1 MVAGGILAVLLVVLR
16 ADVDQV
22 QGAANPSAGGLP
34 SLELQVTAIEKAL
47 SAKVSTLEFRV
58 RELENQVFGLSQF
71 ISVDYGVINGLKGPH
86 VLITDANVHIRSG
99 SGETVDTTN
108 LGNLI
113 VGYNEP
119 RLQAEPTQG
128 PTRSGSHNFIVGPA
142 HEYTASGGLVVG
154 TGNTI
159 SGVFASVSGGTG
171 NTASGGWASVS
182 GGGANTAS
190 GMAASVGGGGGN
202 TANGPGA
209 SISGG
214 SSNTAA
220 GILAS
225 VPGEAFI
232 GPPVSPS
239 PVGLGLFGAP
249 AVIARGT
256 LSAGDW
262 LLFSLGLFARANVG
276 GFPVCAL
283 RDQANPPNVFDVN
296 NSISIAGSSVRV
308 DLVGT
313 ASFTSATEVILDCSA
328 AQGGSAN
335 GAFAAVRINNLQAL
349 P

>member
-1 MVAGGILAVLLVVLR
+1 MVAGGILAVLLVVLK

-128 PTRSGSHNFIVGPA
+128 PTRSGSHNFIVP
-142 HEYTASGGLVVG
+142 
-154 TGNTI
+154 
-159 SGVFASVSGGTG
+159 
-171 NTASGGWASVS
+171 
-182 GGGANTAS
+182 
-190 GMAASVGGGGGN
+190 
-202 TANGPGA
+202 
-209 SISGG
+209 
-214 SSNTAA
+214 SSPP
-220 GILAS
+220 LAVLP
-225 VPGEAFI
+225 VP
-232 GPPVSPS
+232 P
-239 PVGLGLFGAP
+239 L
-249 AVIARGT
+249 T
-256 LSAGDW
+256 LAKTP
-262 LLFSLGLFARANVG
+262 LIV
-276 GFPVCAL
+276 FPVPTTRPPDAVYSCAGPTMKL
-283 RDQANPPNVFDVN
+283 WEPE
-296 NSISIAGSSVRV
+296 RV
-308 DLVGT
+308 G
-313 ASFTSATEVILDCSA
+313 
-328 AQGGSAN
+328 
-335 GAFAAVRINNLQAL
+335 